1 MLNKRFTLFVISV
14 LILFAGCVS
23 ERVNELQSVEIRQ
36 YNGENLSSFI
46 ELRDVSIKGPQNI
59 DIKSYRLELSGLV
72 NNPRKY
78 TYDEVLAHQKY
89 KKVVQINC
97 VEGWKSK
104 NLWEGILLKDVLDEA
119 GLDPKAN
126 TIIFYA
132 YDGYSTSLPL
142 EYILDKNILLGY
154 KINDITLTPSTGYP
168 FILVAEDK
176 WGYKWIKWITKI
188 EVSSNKEYGGYWEK
202 RGYSNSADLNK
213 SFFD

>member
-14 LILFAGCVS
+14 LILFVGCVS

-142 EYILDKNILLGY
+142 EYILDKNILLG
-154 KINDITLTPSTGYP
+154 
-168 FILVAEDK
+168 
-176 WGYKWIKWITKI
+176 TK
-188 EVSSNKEYGGYWEK
+188 
-202 RGYSNSADLNK
+202 
-213 SFFD
+213 